1 MQPSK
6 YATTGLQ
13 HIKRIQYFRGAKY
26 SWFSCMTTNILPT
39 NEATLL
45 TFTCS
50 SASSNPKNITHKCLN
65 HEYFV
70 PQKLLAIYSN
80 YGSELQVADSMLCQT
95 LACTLQHAPFS
106 PEQTSKESHPPA
118 PVRAFAHKPQQRRSV
133 ELTL

>member
-1 MQPSK
+1 M
-6 YATTGLQ
+6 
-13 HIKRIQYFRGAKY
+13 KRP
-26 SWFSCMTTNILPT
+26 CLPLPAVVQAPT
-39 NEATLL
+39 PT
-45 TFTCS
+45 
-50 SASSNPKNITHKCLN
+50 NITHKCLN

-80 YGSELQVADSMLCQT
+80 YGSELQVADSMSCQT
-95 LACTLQHAPFS
+95 SACTLQHAPFS